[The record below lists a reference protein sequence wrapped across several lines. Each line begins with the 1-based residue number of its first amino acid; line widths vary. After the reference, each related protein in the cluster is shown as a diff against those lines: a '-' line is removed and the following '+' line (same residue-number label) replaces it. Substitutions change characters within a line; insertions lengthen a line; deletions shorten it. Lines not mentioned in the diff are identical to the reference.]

1 MESRTSKRQE
11 MNLLCAEKCEQEEKK
26 CEKERKK

>member
-11 MNLLCAEKCEQEEKK
+11 MNLLCAEKCEKEEKK
-26 CEKERKK
+26 M